1 MEERKT
7 KMMKEEKRKSFMP
20 MNLQIF
26 AEGEKDDKDDV
37 NDDGKGTDKG
47 TGTDE
52 SGKDEKKEK
61 TFTQE
66 EVTRMMAREKKQGRA
81 ALLKELGYKD
91 EKQAKAASSSYQAWL
106 ESQKTEEQKSAE
118 KDSENEKAVLEAQA
132 KADAAEAKVEALMLG
147 CKPGNVDDVIALA
160 MAKKT
165 DDGDFKTIV
174 GELKKKYPDMF
185 SKSSDDED
193 NKDDKKSKGQ
203 KGTGGNVSAK
213 SKDKKDEDKNQSLGS
228 RLAASR
234 RGKKDSGKKS
244 FWS

>member
-1 MEERKT
+1 MAV
-7 KMMKEEKRKSFMP
+7 EEK
-20 MNLQIF
+20 
-26 AEGEKDDKDDV
+26 KDVVVDEEIDETEAGSK
-37 NDDGKGTDKG
+37 
-47 TGTDE
+47 DE
-52 SGKDEKKEK
+52 SGKEKEEKKEK

-91 EKQAKAASSSYQAWL
+91 EKQAKAASSSYNAWL

-118 KDSENEKAVLEAQA
+118 KDSENEKAILEAQA

-147 CKPGNVDDVIALA
+147 CNPQNVDDVIALA

-165 DDGDFKTIV
+165 EDGDFKTIV

-185 SKSSDDED
+185 SKSSDDEQ
-193 NKDDKKSKGQ
+193 DDKEEKKTAGQ

-213 SKDKKDEDKNQSLGS
+213 SKDKKSDEKQSLGS

-234 RGKKDSGKKS
+234 RGSKESNKKS

>member
-1 MEERKT
+1 MKDET
-7 KMMKEEKRKSFMP
+7 KRIMP
-20 MNLQIF
+20 LNLQFF
-26 AEGEKDDKDDV
+26 AEDESGKDDDA
-37 NDDGKGTDKG
+37 NDDGKDTGEG
-47 TGTDE
+47 TGTKDE

-91 EKQAKAASSSYQAWL
+91 EKQAKAASSSYNAWL

-118 KDSENEKAVLEAQA
+118 KDSENEKAILEAQA

-147 CKPGNVDDVIALA
+147 CNPQNVDDVIALA

-165 DDGDFKTIV
+165 EDGDFKTIV

-185 SKSSDDED
+185 SKSSDDEG
-193 NKDDKKSKGQ
+193 DKEEKKTAGQ
-203 KGTGGNVSAK
+203 KGTGGSVSAK
-213 SKDKKDEDKNQSLGS
+213 SKDKKEEGKQSLGG

-234 RGKKDSGKKS
+234 RGNKESTKKS
-244 FWS
+244 FWN

>member
-1 MEERKT
+1 MKEERKN
-7 KMMKEEKRKSFMP
+7 FLP
-20 MNLQIF
+20 MNLQFF
-26 AEGEKDDKDDV
+26 AEGGKDEGKDDDV
-37 NDDGKGTDKG
+37 NDEGKGTDEG
-47 TGTDE
+47 TGTEDE
-52 SGKDEKKEK
+52 SGKEKER

-91 EKQAKAASSSYQAWL
+91 EKQAKAASSSYNAWL
-106 ESQKTEEQKSAE
+106 ESQKSDEQKSAE
-118 KDSENEKAVLEAQA
+118 KDSENEKAILEAQA

-185 SKSSDDED
+185 SKSSDDEE
-193 NKDDKKSKGQ
+193 DDKKTAGQ
-203 KGTGGNVSAK
+203 KGTGGSVSAK
-213 SKDKKDEDKNQSLGS
+213 SKDKKDEGKQSLGT

-234 RGKKDSGKKS
+234 RGNKESNKKS
-244 FWS
+244 FWN

>member
-1 MEERKT
+1 
-7 KMMKEEKRKSFMP
+7 MKDE
-20 MNLQIF
+20 NQ
-26 AEGEKDDKDDV
+26 KDDV
-37 NDDGKGTDKG
+37 VVDEEIDNTDAG
-47 TGTDE
+47 SADE
-52 SGKDEKKEK
+52 SGKEKEEKKER

-66 EVTRMMAREKKQGRA
+66 EVNRMMTREKKQGRA

-91 EKQAKAASSSYQAWL
+91 EKQAKAASSSYNAWL
-106 ESQKTEEQKSAE
+106 ESQKSAEQKSAE
-118 KDSENEKAVLEAQA
+118 KDSENEKAILEAQA

-185 SKSSDDED
+185 SKSSDDEE
-193 NKDDKKSKGQ
+193 KEEKKTAGQ

-213 SKDKKDEDKNQSLGS
+213 SKDKKSDEKQSLGA

-234 RGKKDSGKKS
+234 RGNKDSNKKS
-244 FWS
+244 FWN